1 MADTTMPVF
10 GTGARSE
17 DPVEGVISLEL
28 VGELESGDYGGKMKD
43 TLYHMGCDR
52 RYNHEREYTE
62 CHEYILRIAVD
73 MERDGWSGP
82 PLLIVDREGSY
93 VPTVENGHHRY
104 NAAVLAGLTE
114 VPNTSS
120 WSTSEGSGDDEWF

>member
-43 TLYHMGCDR
+43 TLEHMGCDR

-73 MERDGWSGP
+73 MEANGWSGP
-82 PLLIVDREGSY
+82 PLLIVDREE
-93 VPTVENGHHRY
+93 PTDGPAVENGHHRY

-114 VPNTSS
+114 VPYTSS
-120 WSTSEGSGDDEWF
+120 WNTS